1 MVSLKY
7 VELHASSAFSFLDGA
22 SLPEELIGAAAEY
35 SMPAMALLDRDGF
48 YGSPRFHLAA
58 KKAGIRAHIGAE
70 VTSTT
75 GIRYPLLAE
84 TREGYQNLCRLMT
97 RMKLRA
103 PKGKGTIAEEELIPF
118 SRGLICL
125 TGGGYGPLTSAIQ
138 TKTGH
143 QALERL
149 VRIFGHDNVYVE
161 LQRHR
166 RDRKS
171 TRLNSSHG
179 YISYAVF
186 CLKKKKKKQNL

>member
-103 PKGKGTIAEEELIPF
+103 AKGKGTITEDEMAAHA
-118 SRGLICL
+118 RGLVCL
-125 TGGGYGPLTSAIQ
+125 TGGECGPLTTTIPNN
-138 TKTGH
+138 TGRDT
-143 QALERL
+143 LERL
-149 VRIFGHDNVYVE
+149 
-161 LQRHR
+161 
-166 RDRKS
+166 
-171 TRLNSSHG
+171 
-179 YISYAVF
+179 AA
-186 CLKKKKKKQNL
+186 

>member
-1 MVSLKY
+1 MVSFNC
-7 VELHASSAFSFLDGA
+7 VEPHASSAFCFLDGA

-103 PKGKGTIAEEELIPF
+103 PKGKGTITEEELIPF

-125 TGGGYGPLTSAIQ
+125 TGGGYGPLTTAIPNKIGRE
-138 TKTGH
+138 T
-143 QALERL
+143 LDRL
-149 VRIFGHDNVYVE
+149 IRI
-161 LQRHR
+161 
-166 RDRKS
+166 
-171 TRLNSSHG
+171 
-179 YISYAVF
+179 
-186 CLKKKKKKQNL
+186 